1 MKNCLLSFF
10 LCWIS
15 SVFLMLTLGAQ
26 PAEQLSVDPELRNLR
41 QSCER
46 LAATPGDEEAL
57 TALLEYAKNTNGIDR
72 LRSRAMAGYALSSL
86 FKGDTNLYVRAR
98 QSHARAYPDD
108 QHLLRIDLKTCY
120 VNCTECQGMGYI
132 TAVCPVCAGGNQCK
146 ACNGKGVRLQ
156 RKNLKGSHDA
166 GIKCDV
172 CGGSGR
178 LPCNRCNGSGQI
190 ARRCQKCQGNPES
203 FVTPAK
209 VYDDFSLIVK
219 GITKWI
225 SNEDVYY
232 QHYQAAKSQV
242 NIDAR
247 VAAFQELLATY
258 SYREDKGEVEQL
270 LAADLEVLKEQTKGE
285 KELQEQERRAIT
297 LLRSLKDSPHP
308 AAAIA
313 TLNEYLESHP
323 ESEHRLELQ
332 NLVNNMSAELHRQNI
347 KRRNLYIFGGIIL
360 LIFAVSC
367 VHINHYNYNVFS
379 HHRNVEEKESE

>member
-1 MKNCLLSFF
+1 MKNCLLSFI
-10 LCWIS
+10 LCWTS
-15 SVFLMLTLGAQ
+15 SVFLMPALGAQ
-26 PAEQLSVDPELRNLR
+26 PAPVPSVDPDLRTLR

-57 TALLEYAKNTNGIDR
+57 AALLTYAQKTNGIDR

-98 QSHARAYPDD
+98 LSHARAYPDD

-120 VNCTECQGMGYI
+120 ISCEECGGVGSV
-132 TAVCPVCAGGNQCK
+132 TALCPVCAGRNQCK
-146 ACNGKGVRLQ
+146 ACGGTGVRLQ
-156 RKNLKGSHDA
+156 RKNLKGLNEA
-166 GIKCDV
+166 GIKCAV
-172 CGGSGR
+172 CSGSGH
-178 LPCNRCNGSGQI
+178 LLCSTCSGSGQI
-190 ARRCQKCQGNPES
+190 TRRCAKCKGSPER
-203 FVTPAK
+203 FVMPAK
-209 VYDDFSLIVK
+209 VSDDFTLLVT

-225 SNEDVYY
+225 SNEEVFY

-258 SYREDKGEVEQL
+258 SYREDKSEVEQL
-270 LAADLEVLKEQTKGE
+270 LAADLELLKERAKGQQ
-285 KELQEQERRAIT
+285 ELLEQERREIA
-297 LLRSLKDSPHP
+297 LLRALKGSPNP

-323 ESEHRLELQ
+323 DSEHRLELQ
-332 NLVNNMSAELHRQNI
+332 SMVNNMSADLKHQNA
-347 KRRNLYIFGGIIL
+347 KRRNLFIFGGIIL
-360 LIFAVSC
+360 LIFAMSC

-379 HHRNVEEKESE
+379 HHRNFEEKESE